1 MTEARQYT
9 VFETAIGPCALAFT
23 PRGIDSVGLPDRSK
37 AAHPARFNQIAD
49 RAAMPL
55 PREIGAIVDTIVAHL
70 RGDLQDLARIRVDLE
85 RVSPFD
91 RRVYARARAIPA
103 GETLE
108 YGALA
113 AELGGVGLSRAVGQA
128 LGRNPVPLIVPCH
141 RVVRAGGSL
150 GGFSATGGTALKLR
164 LLTIERARGPQF
176 GFDFG

>member
-9 VFETAIGPCALAFT
+9 LFDTAIGPCALAFT
-23 PRGIDSVGLPDRSK
+23 PRGIDAVGLPDRSR
-37 AAHPARFNQIAD
+37 AALAARFNQLAD
-49 RAAMPL
+49 RAAVPL
-55 PREIGAIVDTIVAHL
+55 PRELRAIVEAIVAHL
-70 RGDLQDLARIRVDLE
+70 RGELQEFAQVRVDLE
-85 RVSPFD
+85 HASPFE
-91 RRVYARARAIPA
+91 RRVYARTRAIPA

-141 RVVRAGGSL
+141 RVVRAGGEL
-150 GGFSATGGTALKLR
+150 GGFSATGGAALKRR
-164 LLTIERARGPQF
+164 LLSIEGAFGPQA